1 MKYYSLLFSIL
12 FAVVVFGQPSQVVSL
27 TTDDGMSNGSALC
40 VYKDRQGYV
49 YIGTDVGVDRFDGE
63 RFVKIPFVGES
74 DPEKSDVNCIVDESA
89 ETLLVGSQMGLLRLD
104 TRRLVM
110 ERVFSRDINFEVT
123 SAVKGSDGT
132 VYVGTVNG
140 LYAVN
145 DNQVKPVDLFKNTKV
160 KGRCVRD
167 VAFSRGGKQGYVWL
181 AMRKGVVCYD
191 VATNSVKQYAWL
203 YENTSR
209 HIINQLA
216 VSENGRVFVGTDDEG
231 IYEFHPQTETF
242 QNYYFK
248 TWKIADMMCTPD
260 NHLLVAT
267 GFHGA
272 YDIDLG
278 DNQIA
283 RNYSTNDIDGG
294 IRTRFDSPYVFYRDP
309 LGVDWI
315 GYKFFGLD
323 YTCYN
328 RNTFHVYR
336 VPGLFDSSMV
346 NVRSFL
352 RDGHTMLLGT
362 RSGLYVIDEERHKLS
377 IVGEEV
383 LKSTLVSCLKRVSNL
398 YVVGT
403 ISGGLHLLDVATLSD
418 KTPED
423 IEHRLSGSSI
433 YDLDVDEK
441 GQLWVCSASGLMKYN
456 MTTGDV
462 HLYTS
467 SNSPLPDNE
476 VLNMTFDSQ
485 GNGWISTYKGGISF
499 YNEELDLILPKTS
512 MPSNAASIGAA
523 ITMEPLNDNRLLL
536 LMLRDYPIIYDIHN
550 DNFQALRLNMPLEH
564 PRSQY
569 YQELPNQSY
578 IYGVKD
584 GLYVSQHNTLRRF
597 GYIDGLPNQEY
608 QTHGYQ
614 LDADG
619 TFWVATNGGL
629 VYASLKDML
638 KTNFPHIAIVA
649 LDVIT
654 DHIYTE
660 SENSEVNYNK
670 EIRLS
675 RNKNEFAI
683 KFTTLVYGNVKD
695 LLYRYRL
702 EGYEDEW
709 HLAGKDHSVFY
720 SSLPVGDYKL
730 RIEAVGMPEVNVT
743 MTVSVPFTYS
753 AMIWTLIGLLFV
765 SLIAHIVY
773 CKVRKKEYFWERL
786 LPKPEKYKTSRMDK
800 READRLAKALK
811 GYMEEHKPYKR
822 ANLTMADLAK
832 GIGCS
837 SHTLSQLFSQYL
849 NRNYYDYIAEYRV
862 NEFKRLATDPKYN
875 SLTISALSE
884 KCGFASRNPFLTSF
898 KKFTGM
904 TPKDYVKSVQK

>member
-1 MKYYSLLFSIL
+1 MRYYSLLLSIL
-12 FAVVVFGQPSQVVSL
+12 FTIGAIAQTNPVVSL

-40 VYKDRQGYV
+40 IHKDQRGYV
-49 YIGTDVGVDRFDGE
+49 YIGTDIGVDRFDGE

-74 DPEKSDVNCIVDESA
+74 DPDKSDINCFVEESD
-89 ETLLVGSQMGLLRLD
+89 ETLFVGGQMGLMRLN
-104 TRRLVM
+104 TRQLKM
-110 ERVFSRDINFEVT
+110 ERIFSKEINFEVT
-123 SAVKGSDGT
+123 SAVKGPDGT
-132 VYVGTVNG
+132 VYVGAVNG
-140 LYAVN
+140 LYAVK
-145 DNQVKPVDLFKNTKV
+145 DNQVRAIDLFKNTKV
-160 KGRCVRD
+160 KGRWVRD
-167 VAFSRGGKQGYVWL
+167 VAYSRGGKQGYVWL
-181 AMRKGVVCYD
+181 ALRKGIVCYD
-191 VATNSVKQYAWL
+191 VATGTVRQYAWL

-209 HIINQLA
+209 HIISHIA
-216 VSENGRVFVGTDDEG
+216 VSEKGRIFVGTEDEG
-231 IYEFHPQTETF
+231 IFEFLPQTDSF
-242 QNYYFK
+242 QSYYFK
-248 TWKIADMMCTPD
+248 NRQITDLMCTPD

-278 DNQIA
+278 SNQIA

-336 VPGLFDSSMV
+336 IPGLFDSSTV

-352 RDGHTMLLGT
+352 HDGHTMLLGT
-362 RSGLYVIDEERHKLS
+362 RSGLYVINEERHKLS

-383 LKSTLVSCLKRVSNL
+383 LKSTLVSCLKRVGNL

-403 ISGGLHLLDVATLSD
+403 ISGGLYLLDVATLSD

-423 IEHRLSGSSI
+423 IRHRLSGSSI

-512 MPSNAASIGAA
+512 MPSNAANIGAA

-536 LMLRDYPIIYDIHN
+536 LMLRDYPVFYDIHE
-550 DNFQALRLNMPLEH
+550 DNSQALHLDIPLEH

-584 GLYVSQHNTLRRF
+584 GLYISQHSTLRRF
-597 GYIDGLPNQEY
+597 GYIDGLPNQQY

-638 KTNFPHIAIVA
+638 KTNFPHISIVA

-660 SENSEVNYNK
+660 SENTEVNYNK

-709 HLAGKDHSVFY
+709 HLAGKDHSIFY
-720 SSLPVGDYKL
+720 NNLPMGNYSLH
-730 RIEAVGMPEVNVT
+730 IEAVGMPEVNAV
-743 MTVSVPFTYS
+743 MAISVPFTYS

-773 CKVRKKEYFWERL
+773 CKVRKKDYFWERL
-786 LPKPEKYKTSRMDK
+786 LPKPEKYQTSRMDK
-800 READRLAKALK
+800 READRLVKTLKA
-811 GYMEEHKPYKR
+811 YMDEQKPYR
-822 ANLTMADLAK
+822 RSDLTMADLAK
-832 GIGCS
+832 AIGCS
-837 SHTLSQLFSQYL
+837 SHTLSQLFSQHL
-849 NRNYYDYIAEYRV
+849 NRNYYDFIAEYRV
-862 NEFKRLATDPKYN
+862 NEFKRLAADPKYS
-875 SLTISALSE
+875 SLTITALSE

-904 TPKDYVKSVQK
+904 TPKDYIKTVKK

>member
-1 MKYYSLLFSIL
+1 MRYYCLLFSIL
-12 FAVVVFGQPSQVVSL
+12 LAVCAFGQPHQVVSL

-40 VYKDRQGYV
+40 VYKDKRGYV

-63 RFVKIPFVGES
+63 RFVKIPFIGES
-74 DPEKSDVNCIVDESA
+74 DSEKSDINCIVEESD
-89 ETLLVGSQMGLLRLD
+89 ETLLVGSQMGLIRLD
-104 TRRLVM
+104 TRQLVM
-110 ERVFSRDINFEVT
+110 ERIFPKEINFEVT

-140 LYAVN
+140 LYVVK
-145 DNQVKPVDLFKNTKV
+145 DHQVKAVDLFKNTKV
-160 KGRCVRD
+160 KGRWVRD
-167 VAFSRGGKQGYVWL
+167 VAYSRGGKQGYVWL
-181 AMRKGVVCYD
+181 AIRKGIVCYD
-191 VATNSVKQYAWL
+191 VATGSVRQYAWL
-203 YENTSR
+203 YESLSQ
-209 HIINQLA
+209 HVISQIA
-216 VSENGRVFVGTDDEG
+216 VSEKGRIFVGTEDEG
-231 IYEFHPQTETF
+231 IYEFLPQTGTF
-242 QNYYFK
+242 QTYYFK
-248 TWKIADMMCTPD
+248 NRQITDLMCTPD

-278 DNQIA
+278 NNQITQS
-283 RNYSTNDIDGG
+283 YSTRDIDGSVK
-294 IRTRFDSPYVFYRDP
+294 TRFDSPCVFYRDP

-315 GYKFFGLD
+315 GYRFFGLD

-328 RNTFHVYR
+328 RRTFQVYR
-336 VPGLFDSSMV
+336 IPGLFDSSTV

-352 RDGHTMLLGT
+352 HDGRTMLLGT
-362 RSGLYVIDEERHKLS
+362 RSGLYVIDEDHHKLS
-377 IVGEEV
+377 IIGEEV
-383 LKSTLVSCLKRVSNL
+383 LKSTLVSCLKRIGGL
-398 YVVGT
+398 YAVGT
-403 ISGGLHLLDVATLSD
+403 ISGGLHLLDVSTLSD
-418 KTPED
+418 QTPE
-423 IEHRLSGSSI
+423 IIKQKLSVSSI

-441 GQLWVCSASGLMKYN
+441 GQLWVCSTAGLMRYR
-456 MTTGDV
+456 MPTGDV

-476 VLNMTFDSQ
+476 VLNMAFDSQ

-512 MPSNAASIGAA
+512 MPSNAANLGTA
-523 ITMEPLNDNRLLL
+523 ITMKPLDNNKLLL
-536 LMLRDYPIIYDIHN
+536 LMLRDYPVIYDIHE
-550 DNFQALRLNMPLEH
+550 DNSQTLHLDIPLDH

-569 YQELPNQSY
+569 YQALPNQSY

-584 GLYVSQHNTLRRF
+584 GLYVSQHSTLRRF
-597 GYIDGLPNQEY
+597 GYIDGLPNQQY

-629 VYASLKDML
+629 IYANLKDML
-638 KTNFPHIAIVA
+638 KTDFPHIAIVA

-660 SENSEVNYNK
+660 SENTEVNYNK

-702 EGYEDEW
+702 EGFEDEW
-709 HLAGKDHSVFY
+709 HLAGKDHSIFY
-720 SSLPVGDYKL
+720 NNLPMGNYSLH
-730 RIEAVGMPEVNVT
+730 IEAVGMPEVNVT

-753 AMIWTLIGLLFV
+753 AMIWTLIILMFA

-800 READRLAKALK
+800 READQLLKNLKA
-811 GYMEEHKPYKR
+811 YMDDKKPYR
-822 ANLTMADLAK
+822 QASLTMADLAK
-832 GIGCS
+832 AVGCS
-837 SHTLSQLFSQYL
+837 SHTLSQLFSQHL
-849 NRNYYDYIAEYRV
+849 NRNYYDFIAEYRV
-862 NEFKRLATDPKYN
+862 NEFKRLAADPKYS
-875 SLTISALSE
+875 SLTIAALSE

-904 TPKDYVKSVQK
+904 TPKDYMKSIQK

>member
-1 MKYYSLLFSIL
+1 MRYYCLLFSTL
-12 FAVVVFGQPSQVVSL
+12 FAVCTFGQNHQVVSL

-40 VYKDRQGYV
+40 VHKDQQGYV
-49 YIGTDVGVDRFDGE
+49 YIGTDIGVDRFDGE

-74 DPEKSDVNCIVDESA
+74 DPDKSDINCFVEESD
-89 ETLLVGSQMGLLRLD
+89 ETLLVGSQMGLMRLN
-104 TRRLVM
+104 TRRLLM
-110 ERVFSRDINFEVT
+110 ERVFPKEINFEVT

-140 LYAVN
+140 FYAVK
-145 DNQVKPVDLFKNTKV
+145 DNQVKAIDLFKNTKV
-160 KGRCVRD
+160 KGRWVRD
-167 VAFSRGGKQGYVWL
+167 IAFSRGGKLGYVWL
-181 AMRKGVVCYD
+181 AMRKGIVCYD
-191 VATNSVKQYAWL
+191 VATGSVRQYAWL

-209 HIINQLA
+209 HIISHIA
-216 VSENGRVFVGTDDEG
+216 VSEKGRIFVGTEDEG
-231 IYEFHPQTETF
+231 IFEFLPQTNSF
-242 QNYYFK
+242 QSYYFK
-248 TWKIADMMCTPD
+248 NHQITDLMCTPN

-278 DNQIA
+278 NNQIA
-283 RNYSTNDIDGG
+283 QSYSTRDIDGC
-294 IRTRFDSPYVFYRDP
+294 IKTRFDSPCVFYRDP

-315 GYKFFGLD
+315 GYRFFGLD

-328 RNTFHVYR
+328 RRTFQVYR
-336 VPGLFDSSMV
+336 IPGLFDSGTV

-352 RDGHTMLLGT
+352 HDGHTMLLGT

-383 LKSTLVSCLKRVSNL
+383 LKSTLVSCLKRVGSL
-398 YVVGT
+398 YAVGT
-403 ISGGLHLLDVATLSD
+403 ISGGLHLLDASTLSD
-418 KTPED
+418 QTPET
-423 IEHRLSGSSI
+423 IKQKLSVSSI

-441 GQLWVCSASGLMKYN
+441 GQLWVCSTSGLMKYSL
-456 MTTGDV
+456 TTGYV

-476 VLNMTFDSQ
+476 VLNMEFDCQ

-499 YNEELDLILPKTS
+499 YNEELDIILPKSS
-512 MPSNAASIGAA
+512 MPSNAANLGTA
-523 ITMEPLNDNRLLL
+523 ITIESLDNNKMLL
-536 LMLRDYPIIYDIHN
+536 LMLRDYPIIYDIHE
-550 DNFQALRLNMPLEH
+550 DNSQALHLDIPLEH

-569 YQELPNQSY
+569 YKELPNQSC
-578 IYGVKD
+578 IFGIKD
-584 GLYVSQHNTLRRF
+584 ALYVCQHSTLRRF
-597 GYIDGLPNQEY
+597 GYIDGLPNQQY

-629 VYASLKDML
+629 VHASLNDML
-638 KTNFPHIAIVA
+638 KTNFPHISIVA

-660 SENSEVNYNK
+660 GENTEVNCNK

-675 RNKNEFAI
+675 RHKNEFAM

-720 SSLPVGDYKL
+720 SSLPMGEYKL
-730 RIEAVGMPEVNVT
+730 RIEAVGMPEVNAT
-743 MTVSVPFTYS
+743 MAISVPFTYS
-753 AMIWTLIGLLFV
+753 AMIWTLIGLLFA

-773 CKVRKKEYFWERL
+773 C
-786 LPKPEKYKTSRMDK
+786 
-800 READRLAKALK
+800 
-811 GYMEEHKPYKR
+811 
-822 ANLTMADLAK
+822 
-832 GIGCS
+832 
-837 SHTLSQLFSQYL
+837 
-849 NRNYYDYIAEYRV
+849 
-862 NEFKRLATDPKYN
+862 
-875 SLTISALSE
+875 
-884 KCGFASRNPFLTSF
+884 
-898 KKFTGM
+898 
-904 TPKDYVKSVQK
+904 